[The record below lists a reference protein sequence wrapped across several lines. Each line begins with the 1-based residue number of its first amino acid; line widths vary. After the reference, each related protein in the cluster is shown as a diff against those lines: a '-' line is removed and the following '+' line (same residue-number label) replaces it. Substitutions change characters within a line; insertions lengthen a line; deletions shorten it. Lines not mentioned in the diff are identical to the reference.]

1 MAAVAFAAV
10 AVVTARSHE
19 STEMSPKSLIKK
31 YTKLII
37 KKGINLQSL
46 KKGER
51 KRIVGG
57 LNDR

>member
-31 YTKLII
+31 YTKLMT
-37 KKGINLQSL
+37 L